1 MAERDPLER
10 KLAYIRKL
18 ASPEGVDLAMR
29 RWASMLPNIEFS
41 IGYNVLLRILM
52 DLFLNLCVHLP
63 GLEFEWWPVEFTEQF
78 TPPFPKIEKAYYGRT
93 KYNQSYYDPEQVTG
107 ENMERQAWET
117 RYRID
122 DKSFPFFKQTSLAL
136 IRHLETY
143 KDLLER
149 LGIKREYLEAME
161 ELLSLVEG
169 KLLFGAYVGFTMVG
183 LGRVMVRKGSGSVI
197 PVRDTRDWKTVKL
210 LESFYVFENH
220 VGHAR
225 VGYARVMS
233 LKARIKRDL
242 IYKIIEEITEFR
254 KRSGIVSVADT
265 QVLYQRVFFLQRT
278 ERMKER
284 GGFHQIK
291 MGNIANAVRKILDRH
306 GIIGA
311 LRGLYHSF
319 ARELVYFKY
328 KGHKRWKWWKEMLSA
343 DDIMEKYLRM
353 DLDPDILNEIRR
365 VVGV

>member
-1 MAERDPLER
+1 MPERNPLER

-29 RWASMLPNIEFS
+29 TWESHLDLIQFS

-78 TPPFPKIEKAYYGRT
+78 SPPFPKIEKAYYGRT

-107 ENMERQAWET
+107 ENLERQAWEV

-122 DKSFPFFKQTSLAL
+122 DKSYPFFKQTSLAL
-136 IRHLETY
+136 IRHLRTH

-149 LGIKREYLEAME
+149 LGIKREYLDAME

-169 KLLFGAYVGFTMVG
+169 KLLFAAYVGFTMVG
-183 LGRVMVRKGSGSVI
+183 LGRVMVRKGSGSVV
-197 PVRDTRDWKTVKL
+197 PVRDPRDWKTVKL
-210 LESFYVFENH
+210 LESLYVFENH

-233 LKARIKRDL
+233 LRARIRREL
-242 IYKIIEEITEFR
+242 VEKIVEAIREFR
-254 KRSGIVSVADT
+254 QRSGIIQVAGT

-284 GGFHQIK
+284 GGFHQIR
-291 MGNIANAVRKILDRH
+291 MGNLANAVRRILDKY
-306 GIIGA
+306 GVIGPV
-311 LRGLYHSF
+311 RGLYHSF
-319 ARELVYFKY
+319 ARELMYFKY
-328 KGHKRWKWWKEMLSA
+328 KGHKRWKWWKGMLSA
-343 DDIMEKYLRM
+343 DDIVEKYLRM
-353 DLDPDILNEIRR
+353 DLDPRILSEIRR

>member
-1 MAERDPLER
+1 MVKREPLEW

-29 RWASMLPNIEFS
+29 RWASMLPNIWFS

-63 GLEFEWWPVEFTEQF
+63 GTEFEWWPIEFTEEF
-78 TPPFPKIEKAYYGRT
+78 TPPFPKIEKAYYGKT

-107 ENMERQAWET
+107 ENMERQAWEV

-136 IRHLETY
+136 VGHLKTH
-143 KDLLER
+143 KDLLVK
-149 LGIKREYLEAME
+149 LGIKREYLDAME

-197 PVRDTRDWKTVKL
+197 PVRDPRDWKTVKL

-233 LKARIKRDL
+233 LKARIKRELVD
-242 IYKIIEEITEFR
+242 KIVEAITEFR
-254 KRSGIVSVADT
+254 RRSGIVPVAGT
-265 QVLYQRVFFLQRT
+265 QVLYQRVFFLPRT

-284 GGFHQIK
+284 GGFHLIR
-291 MGNIANAVRKILDRH
+291 MGNVVKAVRSILDRH
-306 GIIGA
+306 GVMGP
-311 LRGLYHSF
+311 LRGLYYSF
-319 ARELVYFKY
+319 ARELMYFKY
-328 KGHKRWKWWKEMLSA
+328 KGHKRWKWWKEMLTA
-343 DDIMEKYLRM
+343 DDIVEKYLRL
-353 DLDPDILNEIRR
+353 DLDPDILSEIRA